1 MASRI
6 EIDGRTQTHEA
17 RTRSGEAL
25 SIRVRNDD
33 VRSVFRVRSARSDTR
48 ELARATV
55 DHGASATLE
64 VATDAIDWRIGAAT
78 LLVERASGDP
88 YRDQTAS
95 DAVWTRVATIHCS
108 TRARRVVQRALAAA
122 ALAPVGWS
130 IVAIV
135 ASRGA
140 MSTGVL
146 AAHVACA
153 LLAAAAAV
161 FTIRVRTERGASLAA
176 VFALAALALVAFE
189 RRASVR
195 IDNQTGR
202 AIRLGPSLLPTGSSR
217 ALAIELRVFRA
228 AIAAQ
233 RVEQRESDPCTSGRS
248 RPRWIERSLPRH
260 TLRPIDRPMLVDR
273 EVEQWLFARDRPR
286 ALCNR
291 GGCCVDVSS
300 LTAVRGRDGAELF
313 EFVHRRDPREGPS
326 RVVIRASRAQ
336 IESAQRISNVSTAS
350 LEVHPWQAIDV
361 RSATV
366 RFDGWELEQTRGSE
380 GEIVFDRYP
389 QPSTTPFSVEFELEI
404 AAERRPLVVR
414 CDAGETLI
422 ELFREAPRFVATR
435 PLGAY
440 FVRCGR
446 SLARI
451 EADASAFEALASASA
466 PTLSIPAPSR
476 SLAFVS
482 DDVGRNVVSDAQRR
496 AADPNSADES
506 EQAIRCPQGEPTF
519 SSSATLECFNAT
531 GRAYSVRPPSRAW
544 EIQSAYVLAPSDPS
558 HASPSS
564 WYSHYCATLDEECD
578 ARVVAWPTAMVCFDP
593 QRPPLVRVT
602 MALRGEYFLPQPST
616 REPVGARE
624 LFARPRMR
632 DGRWTFVPTSFD
644 RARDAVCCQSRAG
657 RWSACSARYYEDPVF
672 AATEYLDP
680 IALVDASA
688 RDPDRPAST
697 RGCVL
702 FAQRR
707 YQASGDFAEGRYDS
721 TRLWLHE
728 AAATE

>member
-6 EIDGRTQTHEA
+6 EIDCRTDTYEA
-17 RTRSGEAL
+17 PTRGGTL
-25 SIRVRNDD
+25 SIVVHNAD
-33 VRSVFRVRSARSDTR
+33 VRSVFRVRMQRHESLA
-48 ELARATV
+48 LARALV
-55 DHGASATLE
+55 ESDASATLE
-64 VATDAIDWRIGAAT
+64 VATDAIDWRMGAAT
-78 LLVERASGDP
+78 LVVERAAGDP
-88 YRDQTAS
+88 YRDQTAR
-95 DAVWTRVATIHCS
+95 DAVWTRVATIHGS
-108 TRARRVVQRALAAA
+108 TRARRVVQRAFAVA
-122 ALAPVGWS
+122 ALAPVAWS

-140 MSTGVL
+140 ISTGVL

-153 LLAAAAAV
+153 LLAVAAAV
-161 FTIRVRTERGASLAA
+161 FTIRVRASRGASLAA

-228 AIAAQ
+228 ALAAQ
-233 RVEQRESDPCTSGRS
+233 RVEQRESDPCSRGRS
-248 RPRWIERSLPRH
+248 GARWIERSLRRH
-260 TLRPIDRPMLVDR
+260 TLRPIDRPMLVER
-273 EVEQWLFARDRPR
+273 EVEQWLFARDRPSAR
-286 ALCNR
+286 CDR
-291 GGCCVDVSS
+291 GGCCVDVSNLS
-300 LTAVRGRDGAELF
+300 SVRGRDGAARF
-313 EFVHRRDPREGPS
+313 EFVHGRERRGGPS

-361 RSATV
+361 RRATV
-366 RFDGWELEQTRGSE
+366 RFGGWELEQTRGSE

-389 QPSTTPFSVEFELEI
+389 LPATSPFSVEFEIEI
-404 AAERRPLVVR
+404 AAERQPLVVR

-446 SLARI
+446 SLARF

-482 DDVGRNVVSDAQRR
+482 DDVGCNVVSEAQRR
-496 AADPNSADES
+496 AANANSADES

-519 SSSATLECFNAT
+519 SSSASLECGGAT
-531 GRAYSVRPPSRAW
+531 GRAYSVRPPARAW

-558 HASPSS
+558 RASPSM
-564 WYSHYCATLDEECD
+564 WTSHHCAALDEECD
-578 ARVVAWPTAMVCFDP
+578 ARAVAWPTAMVCFDP
-593 QRPPLVRVT
+593 QRPPLVRVAMT
-602 MALRGEYFLPQPST
+602 RPGAYFTDRASTLP
-616 REPVGARE
+616 RAGVRE

-632 DGRWTFVPTSFD
+632 DGRWTLVPTSFD
-644 RARDAVCCQSRAG
+644 RARDAVCCESRTQ
-657 RWSACSARYYEDPVF
+657 RWSVCSARYYEDPVF

-680 IALVDASA
+680 IALDDASA
-688 RDPDRPAST
+688 QDPSRPAST
-697 RGCVL
+697 RECTL

-707 YQASGDFAEGRYDS
+707 YDAAGDFAGGRAEH
-721 TRLWLHE
+721 TPLWQRQ
-728 AAATE
+728 